1 MNRLEVD
8 SLRYAISF
16 DGNTFQVG
24 CQDIT
29 FEDMQKIAKFVL
41 EQKKEVFYEVGN
53 KFKCE
58 INNYTYILAYV
69 ENIGHRCRVHFV
81 NIETGARYNDPFNV
95 NSINKITSSE
105 LNLPRGFKKL

>member
-41 EQKKEVFYEVGN
+41 EQKKEVFYQIGD

-58 INNYTYILAYV
+58 DIEETYILAYI
-69 ENIGHRCRVHFV
+69 EDNGRRQRVHFV